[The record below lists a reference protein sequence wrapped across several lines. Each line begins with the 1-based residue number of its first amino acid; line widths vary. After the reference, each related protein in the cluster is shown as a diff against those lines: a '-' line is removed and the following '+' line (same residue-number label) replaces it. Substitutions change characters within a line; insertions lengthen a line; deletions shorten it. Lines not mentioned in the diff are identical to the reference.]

1 MASKTR
7 NARSIIRRILTT
19 AIVLALLC
27 DGPAVQAFAPRAQSY
42 YQVRTSSW
50 TRTFASQDNEDV
62 VLYSD
67 EWEDGAPPPPKAA
80 KKSNRWNA
88 LSPAVK
94 AKIVKE
100 AQQRAI
106 ANKKKNESS
115 NDKKRREL
123 QFCLVLRLFLVMSFG

>member
-1 MASKTR
+1 MASNMINLNSTM
-7 NARSIIRRILTT
+7 RRILPL
-19 AIVLALLC
+19 AIVLASLC
-27 DGPAVQAFAPRAQSY
+27 DGPAVEAFAPRAQSCH
-42 YQVRTSSW
+42 QVRTSSW
-50 TRTFASQDNEDV
+50 TRTSASQDNEDV

-67 EWEDGAPPPPKAA
+67 EWEDGVPPPPKAA

-123 QFCLVLRLFLVMSFG
+123 QFCLY

>member
-1 MASKTR
+1 MVSNTS
-7 NARSIIRRILTT
+7 NARSIIRRILPPV
-19 AIVLALLC
+19 IVLASLL
-27 DGPAVQAFAPRAQSY
+27 DGPAVQAFAPRAQSCH
-42 YQVRTSSW
+42 QVRTSSW

>member
-1 MASKTR
+1 VK
-7 NARSIIRRILTT
+7 
-19 AIVLALLC
+19 
-27 DGPAVQAFAPRAQSY
+27 AFAPRAQSCH
-42 YQVRTSSW
+42 QVRASSW
-50 TRTFASQDNEDV
+50 TRTSATQDNEDV

-67 EWEDGAPPPPKAA
+67 EWEDGVPPPPEAA

-100 AQQRAI
+100 AQERAI
-106 ANKKKNESS
+106 ANKKKPKNESS

-123 QFCLVLRLFLVMSFG
+123 QFCMHYGSFPRHIDLLAFVINI

>member
-1 MASKTR
+1 MVSNTS
-7 NARSIIRRILTT
+7 NARSIIRRILPPV
-19 AIVLALLC
+19 IVLASLL
-27 DGPAVQAFAPRAQSY
+27 DGPAVQAFAPRAQSCH
-42 YQVRTSSW
+42 QVRTSSW

-123 QFCLVLRLFLVMSFG
+123 QFCLVLRLFLVISFG

>member
-27 DGPAVQAFAPRAQSY
+27 DGPAVQAFAPRAQSCH
-42 YQVRTSSW
+42 QVRTSSW

-123 QFCLVLRLFLVMSFG
+123 QFCLVLRLFLVISFG